1 MVLAI
6 PSLLRGQLVSDEVPR
21 DRTVTAQEQLDEDL
35 KDSRYH
41 LGPMRLLPG
50 FEVNNA
56 GYNSNVFGSQF
67 NPVGDWTATLGLG
80 TKVIIP
86 FGSKIYFV
94 GDAFPTYTW
103 YANFSNLDTWGGHAK
118 ASIAGYFNRLSFE
131 FGGNGFQGIAAP
143 TPEQP
148 QPTLEKTADAF
159 AHVEVDL
166 THKLGL
172 FLGGEAERVRQTQEN
187 PVSPG
192 EVNVARNDR
201 TDQAYDG
208 GLRLALGSWVIAP
221 EVQYTNSQFVLTPEE
236 RNNTSTGYLLGVSYN
251 QPKFF
256 LNLIGGYREGEA
268 FQGSTFPA
276 YATPVGSYFVS
287 YFLRPWLEI
296 RTYGARRMS
305 YSISSTNPYY
315 FSNSIG
321 GGLNIQVL
329 PRVLLR
335 GYAETGEN
343 KYPIPQPVGPVE
355 VQRLDRVLNYGGGV
369 SAIVYKKVTLTGLV
383 THKQDDSNIPG
394 NSYSLLQFSTYLTFT
409 GEFLR

>member
-1 MVLAI
+1 MERTEDGPSPGRYPAAARLLGAAFGLAI

-35 KDSRYH
+35 KDSRFH

-86 FGSKIYFV
+86 FSSKIYFV

-172 FLGGEAERVRQTQEN
+172 FLGGEAERVRQTQEG

-192 EVNVARNDR
+192 DVNVALQRPH
-201 TDQAYDG
+201 G
-208 GLRLALGSWVIAP
+208 P
-221 EVQYTNSQFVLTPEE
+221 
-236 RNNTSTGYLLGVSYN
+236 GVRR
-251 QPKFF
+251 
-256 LNLIGGYREGEA
+256 G
-268 FQGSTFPA
+268 PA
-276 YATPVGSYFVS
+276 A
-287 YFLRPWLEI
+287 
-296 RTYGARRMS
+296 GARVLGHRS
-305 YSISSTNPYY
+305 GSAVHELPVRPDA
-315 FSNSIG
+315 G
-321 GGLNIQVL
+321 GAQQHQHGLSARGQLQPAEVLSEPRRRVPGRRIVPGIVL
-329 PRVLLR
+329 PELRDARRVLLR
-335 GYAETGEN
+335 LVFPEALARDPELRGSPDFLQYLRR
-343 KYPIPQPVGPVE
+343 QP
-355 VQRLDRVLNYGGGV
+355 
-369 SAIVYKKVTLTGLV
+369 
-383 THKQDDSNIPG
+383 
-394 NSYSLLQFSTYLTFT
+394 LLFSRIRS
-409 GEFLR
+409 GAA